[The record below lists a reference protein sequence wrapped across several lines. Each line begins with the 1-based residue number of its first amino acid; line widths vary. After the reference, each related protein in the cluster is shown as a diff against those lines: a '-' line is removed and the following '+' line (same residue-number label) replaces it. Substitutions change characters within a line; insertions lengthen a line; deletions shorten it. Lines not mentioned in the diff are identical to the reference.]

1 MKRFT
6 TLNAILGVVG
16 LVTGLAVV
24 VASAGALNLPS
35 TSLLTIKAAATA
47 SPGQPQ
53 SDELLCGTVTMPSP
67 SATHG
72 KSPIDHPT
80 WTAVSGMEYAY
91 SGSGDC
97 DSPPGT
103 SNGTFSWHVMHSSV
117 NTLAT
122 SERGTE
128 HGGFM
133 DSANGMNPGKFNG
146 QVTNWDFGATADSCP
161 SSHGT
166 REVYYASGH
175 PFDTC
180 NGGGGGQGN
189 FNTTQVGN
197 SAATHFR
204 GTYET
209 IVYQNNSNSNC
220 MTSQSTNF
228 CFEAILVQGH

>member
-1 MKRFT
+1 MKRLA
-6 TLNAILGVVG
+6 TLQMALGAMG
-16 LVTGLAVV
+16 LVTGVTV
-24 VASAGALNLPS
+24 MVASASALSLPS
-35 TSLLTIKAAATA
+35 ASLLTMKAGATA
-47 SPGQPQ
+47 SPGQPP

-80 WTAVSGMEYAY
+80 WTTASGMEYAY

-97 DSPPGT
+97 DSPPGS

-117 NTLAT
+117 NTLTT

-133 DSANGMNPGKFNG
+133 DTANGMNPGKFNG
-146 QVTNWDFGATADSCP
+146 QVTNWDFGTTADSC
-161 SSHGT
+161 SSSNGT

-175 PFDTC
+175 RFDSC
-180 NGGGGGQGN
+180 NGGGSGQGN

-197 SAATHFR
+197 TAGTHFR

-209 IVYQNNSNSNC
+209 IVYQNDSNSNC
-220 MTSQSTNF
+220 MTTQTTSF